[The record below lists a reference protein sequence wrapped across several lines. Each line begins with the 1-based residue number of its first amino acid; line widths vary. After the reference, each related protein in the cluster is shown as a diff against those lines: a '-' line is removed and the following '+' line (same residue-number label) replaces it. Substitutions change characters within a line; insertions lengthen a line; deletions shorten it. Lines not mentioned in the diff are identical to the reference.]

1 MIMLARTHFLDWRYY
16 LDLFS
21 LDFYSVFQAL
31 YDGLQLNERGKHEM
45 VSNSNKNVIFY
56 LYNKKSVQL
65 LNTQTLGISYLQ
77 QLFYWLYQVQINR
90 LNTHIQIIMCTS
102 YRKYKKLGRLMA
114 LCLISRKFSQH
125 KCPFCSVNQT
135 EQCIN

>member
-1 MIMLARTHFLDWRYY
+1 MLARTHFLDWRYY

-56 LYNKKSVQL
+56 LYNKKSV
-65 LNTQTLGISYLQ
+65 
-77 QLFYWLYQVQINR
+77 
-90 LNTHIQIIMCTS
+90 
-102 YRKYKKLGRLMA
+102 
-114 LCLISRKFSQH
+114 
-125 KCPFCSVNQT
+125 
-135 EQCIN
+135 